1 MVEWFLRQAKSELIE
16 LADFTNDECHLNR
29 LDELV
34 SIVSQ
39 LIIQNVKS
47 PKQVCRKR
55 RIDDMR
61 KTLQK
66 LH

>member
-1 MVEWFLRQAKSELIE
+1 MEWFFRQAKFELLE
-16 LADFTNDECHLNR
+16 LADVTNAEDQLNG

-47 PKQVCRKR
+47 PKQFCRKR
-55 RIDDMR
+55 RIDDLR